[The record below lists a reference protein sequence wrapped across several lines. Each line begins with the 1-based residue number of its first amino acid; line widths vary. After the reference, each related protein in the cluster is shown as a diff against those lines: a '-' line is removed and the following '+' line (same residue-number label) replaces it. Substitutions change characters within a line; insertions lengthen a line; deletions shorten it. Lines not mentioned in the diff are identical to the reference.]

1 MATINDIINKVNG
14 LRSHQV
20 NSIYDMLVEF
30 MTNNDIDLLSLL
42 KGDLVCRGC
51 GSMHLVKNGTI
62 NGIQRYK
69 CKHCGKTMACDANT
83 PLYNLKLKDKWVDYI
98 HLMLTEKK
106 SLSCVKI
113 AQHININTKTAH
125 AWRHKF
131 LAAINNI
138 NPLKVN
144 KVVEMDEVYI
154 KFTVKGQIGNEK
166 YNECEYNGHTYKV
179 ETQLRKDEH
188 VCYDEHYN
196 NIVMCM
202 HNRQGDFD
210 FVPIK
215 IQKKGSVLADDIQ
228 RVVEYSGI
236 KDITVI
242 TDSERAMIKY
252 FKSRSDI
259 MHETFVSADI
269 KKGLY
274 VNPNIHNDN
283 INNTMNLLRRWMK
296 GFFGFSTKYLWNYL
310 KWFRYIR
317 LFKSFQMKEFAKFSI
332 DDKQSYSRFR
342 NIFNIYNDYM
352 YI

>member
-1 MATINDIINKVNG
+1 MATVNDIINQVNQ

-20 NSIYDMLVEF
+20 NSIYDMLVDF
-30 MTNNDIDLLSLL
+30 IGNNNVDLLSLL
-42 KGDLVCRGC
+42 KGEMVCREC
-51 GSMHLVKNGTI
+51 GSLHLVKNGTI

-69 CKHCGKTMACDANT
+69 CKYCGKTMACDANT
-83 PLYNLKLKDKWVDYI
+83 PLHNLKLKEKWVDYI
-98 HLMLTEKK
+98 YLMLSEPK
-106 SLSCVKI
+106 SLTCMKI
-113 AQHININTKTAH
+113 AKALEINVKTAH

-131 LAAINNI
+131 LAAINHV

-154 KFTVKGQIGNEK
+154 DFTVKGHIGKEK
-166 YNECEYNGHTYKV
+166 YNEYYYDGCKYNV
-179 ETQLRKDEH
+179 ESQLRQDERD
-188 VCYDEHYN
+188 CYAEHYN

-215 IQKKGSVLADDIQ
+215 IQKKGSVLSDDIQ
-228 RVVEYSGI
+228 RVVEYTGI

-252 FKSRSDI
+252 FKSRNDI
-259 MHETFVSADI
+259 KHETFVSADI

-283 INNTMNLLRRWMK
+283 INNAMNLLRRWMK
-296 GFFGFSTKYLWNYL
+296 GFFEFSTKYLWNYL
-310 KWFRYIR
+310 KWFRYIW
-317 LFKSFQMKEFAKFSI
+317 LFKAFQMKEFAKFSV
-332 DDKQSYSRFR
+332 DDKESYNRFM
-342 NIFNIYNDYM
+342 NILNIYNDYM